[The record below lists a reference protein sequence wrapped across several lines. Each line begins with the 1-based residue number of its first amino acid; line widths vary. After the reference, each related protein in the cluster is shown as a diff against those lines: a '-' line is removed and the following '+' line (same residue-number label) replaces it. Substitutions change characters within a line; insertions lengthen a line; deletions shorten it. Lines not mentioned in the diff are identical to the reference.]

1 MTVTTV
7 EPMLKDAVP
16 PKDAPS
22 RQENGLPRTAAPPGL
37 ASAPL
42 MAGDRLT
49 RAQFER
55 RYQNHPEIKKAELI
69 EGVVY
74 MPSPVK
80 FERHAIPHHALITW
94 TGNYLA
100 ATPKVQGGDNATVRL
115 DNLNEV
121 QPDILLRLDAAVGG
135 RSRIGEDDFIEGAP
149 ELIIEVA
156 ATSANYDMHDKK
168 RIYARS
174 GVAEYL
180 VVLTFDRE
188 VHWFV
193 LRQGEFERLAPSEDG
208 ILRSEVFPGLWLD
221 VEALWRHDLA
231 ALLSVLQQGIHSET
245 HAAFVASLAPPT
257 S

>member
-1 MTVTTV
+1 MTATTV
-7 EPMLKDAVP
+7 EPMLQDAAP
-16 PKDAPS
+16 PKDAPA
-22 RQENGLPRTAAPPGL
+22 RQENGLPRTAAPPSPV
-37 ASAPL
+37 SAPL

-80 FERHAIPHHALITW
+80 HQHHSRPHLVLGGWVAQ
-94 TGNYLA
+94 YLA
-100 ATPKVQGGDNATVRL
+100 ATPGVDGGNNATVRL

-168 RIYARS
+168 HIYARS

-231 ALLSVLQQGIHSET
+231 ALLSVLQQGIHSEA
-245 HAAFVASLAPPT
+245 HAAFVASLAPPIP
-257 S
+257 